1 MKIISTYPAKIKES
15 SGAFEATAVLYRQAV
30 DYFIGIML
38 KHWDNQYA
46 SLTNVNFVVRE
57 TELLCWPTAKRP
69 LTKYDFGKLFYK
81 FPSYLRRA
89 AISEAYGK
97 VSSFLTRLKQWKV
110 NPQGKEPGLPK
121 AGRTFPAMYRE
132 VMFKNTT
139 DRYTVRIKVFIR
151 NTWDWMEV
159 KIRKSDMDYIAKYC
173 PLRKAC
179 VPTLRRRGK
188 NWSLDFPF
196 EEERKLT
203 DTPIREQTIVSVDL
217 GINNACVCSVMTSEG
232 TILARRFLHLNRE
245 KDSLNR
251 ALQRIKNAQ
260 KQGNRKMPR
269 LWAKAKGIND
279 SIAVKT
285 ATFIMDLAVYY
296 SAHVIVMEKL
306 DLKGRKHGS
315 KKQRLHHWRAQYVQQ
330 MVQDKAHRNG
340 QRVSR
345 VCAWN
350 TSRLAFDG
358 SGAVTRGEK
367 NHSLCTFQ
375 NGKRYHCDLSA
386 SYNIGARYF
395 VREIFKSLSVTM
407 GQRIAAKVPG
417 CVKRSTCT
425 LSSLF
430 RLHAELGSTEHQLSE
445 FSLHRTEAVPPIT
458 NEGSLRLS
466 RGRLHKA

>member
-15 SGAFEATAVLYRQAV
+15 SRAFEATAVLYRRAV
-30 DYFIGIML
+30 DYFIDIML
-38 KHWDNQYA
+38 KHWD
-46 SLTNVNFVVRE
+46 SSFSTITNSTFVVRV

-69 LTKYDFGKLFYK
+69 LTKYDFGTSFYK
-81 FPSYLRRA
+81 FPCYLRRA
-89 AISEAYGK
+89 AINEAYGL
-97 VSSFLTRLKQWKV
+97 VSSYQTRLKQWQT

-121 AGRTFPAMYRE
+121 AGRTFPAMYRD

-151 NTWDWMEV
+151 NTWDWTEV
-159 KIRKSDMDYIAKYC
+159 KLRKSDMDYIAKYC

-188 NWSLDFPF
+188 KWSLDFPF
-196 EEERKLT
+196 EEEKKLT
-203 DTPIREQTIVSVDL
+203 NVPIREQTVVSVDL
-217 GINNACVCSVMTSEG
+217 GINNACVCSVMNSEG
-232 TILARRFLHLNRE
+232 TILARRFLRLSCE

-285 ATFIMDLAVYY
+285 ANFIMDTAVYY

-306 DLKGRKHGS
+306 DLKGRKRDS
-315 KKQRLHHWRAQYVQQ
+315 KKQRLHHWRAQYVQR
-330 MVQDKAHRNG
+330 MVEDKAHRNG

-350 TSRLAFDG
+350 TSKLAFDG
-358 SGAVTRGEK
+358 SGKVIRDEK
-367 NHSLCTFQ
+367 NHSLCTFP

-395 VREIFKSLSVTM
+395 VREIFKSLSVTT
-407 GQRIAAKVPG
+407 GQRIAAKVPE

-425 LSSLF
+425 LSSLI
-430 RLHAELGSTEHQLSE
+430 RLHAELGSTERQLSE
-445 FSLHRTEAVPPIT
+445 CSPHRTEAVPPIT
-458 NEGSLRLS
+458 NEGGLRL
-466 RGRLHKA
+466 

>member
-1 MKIISTYPAKIKES
+1 
-15 SGAFEATAVLYRQAV
+15 
-30 DYFIGIML
+30 
-38 KHWDNQYA
+38 
-46 SLTNVNFVVRE
+46 
-57 TELLCWPTAKRP
+57 
-69 LTKYDFGKLFYK
+69 
-81 FPSYLRRA
+81 
-89 AISEAYGK
+89 
-97 VSSFLTRLKQWKV
+97 
-110 NPQGKEPGLPK
+110 
-121 AGRTFPAMYRE
+121 MYRE

-151 NTWDWMEV
+151 NTWDWTEV
-159 KIRKSDMDYIAKYC
+159 KLRKSDMDYIAKYC

-232 TILARRFLHLNRE
+232 TVLARRFLHLNRE

-350 TSRLAFDG
+350 TSKLAFDG
-358 SGAVTRGEK
+358 SGAVTRDEK
-367 NHSLCTFQ
+367 NHSLCTFP

-395 VREIFKSLSVTM
+395 VREIFKSLSVTT
-407 GQRIAAKVPG
+407 GQRIAAKVPE

-425 LSSLF
+425 LSSLI
-430 RLHAELGSTEHQLSE
+430 RLHAELGSTERQLSE
-445 FSLHRTEAVPPIT
+445 CSPHRTEAVPPIT
-458 NEGSLRLS
+458 NEGSLRL
-466 RGRLHKA
+466 

>member
-1 MKIISTYPAKIKES
+1 
-15 SGAFEATAVLYRQAV
+15 
-30 DYFIGIML
+30 
-38 KHWDNQYA
+38 
-46 SLTNVNFVVRE
+46 
-57 TELLCWPTAKRP
+57 
-69 LTKYDFGKLFYK
+69 
-81 FPSYLRRA
+81 
-89 AISEAYGK
+89 
-97 VSSFLTRLKQWKV
+97 
-110 NPQGKEPGLPK
+110 
-121 AGRTFPAMYRE
+121 MYRE

-151 NTWDWMEV
+151 NTWDWTEV
-159 KIRKSDMDYIAKYC
+159 KLRKSDMDYIAKYC
-173 PLRKAC
+173 PVRKAC

-203 DTPIREQTIVSVDL
+203 DTPIREQTVVSVDL
-217 GINNACVCSVMTSEG
+217 GINNACVCSVMTSDG
-232 TILARRFLHLNRE
+232 TVLARRFLRLDRE

-285 ATFIMDLAVYY
+285 ANFIMDTAVYS

-315 KKQRLHHWRAQYVQQ
+315 KKQRLHHWRARYVQQ
-330 MVQDKAHRNG
+330 MVEDKAHRNG
-340 QRVSR
+340 RRVSR
-345 VCAWN
+345 VCARN
-350 TSRLAFDG
+350 TSKLAFDG
-358 SGAVTRGEK
+358 SGAVTRDEK

-375 NGKRYHCDLSA
+375 NAKRYNCDLSA

-407 GQRIAAKVPG
+407 GQRIAAKVPE

-425 LSSLF
+425 LRSLL

-445 FSLHRTEAVPPIT
+445 CSPHRTEAVPPIT
-458 NEGSLRLS
+458 NEGSLRL
-466 RGRLHKA
+466 

>member
-38 KHWDNQYA
+38 KHWDKQFA
-46 SLTNVNFVVRE
+46 SLPNINVVTRQ
-57 TELLCWPTAKRP
+57 TELLCWPTSKRP
-69 LTKYDFGKLFYK
+69 LTQYDFGKSFYK

-89 AISEAYGK
+89 AISEAYGM
-97 VSSFLTRLKQWKV
+97 VSSYHTRLKQWKAS
-110 NPQGKEPGLPK
+110 PQGKEPGLPK
-121 AGRTFPAMYRE
+121 VGRTFPAMYRE

-159 KIRKSDMDYIAKYC
+159 KLRKSDMDCIAKYC

-203 DTPIREQTIVSVDL
+203 ATPIREQTIVSVDL

-232 TILARRFLHLNRE
+232 TVLTRRFLHLNRE

-350 TSRLAFDG
+350 TSKLAFDG
-358 SGAVTRGEK
+358 SGAVTRDEK
-367 NHSLCTFQ
+367 NHSLCTFP

-407 GQRIAAKVPG
+407 GQRVAAKVPE

-430 RLHAELGSTEHQLSE
+430 RLHAELGSTEPQSSE
-445 FSLHRTEAVPPIT
+445 CSPHRTEVVPPIT
-458 NEGSLRLS
+458 NEGSLRL
-466 RGRLHKA
+466 

>member
-38 KHWDNQYA
+38 KHWDKQFA
-46 SLTNVNFVVRE
+46 SLPNINVVTRQ
-57 TELLCWPTAKRP
+57 TELLCWPTSKRP
-69 LTKYDFGKLFYK
+69 LTQYDFGKSFYK

-89 AISEAYGK
+89 AISEAYGM
-97 VSSFLTRLKQWKV
+97 VSSYHTRLKQWKAS
-110 NPQGKEPGLPK
+110 PQGKEPGLPK
-121 AGRTFPAMYRE
+121 VGRTFPAMYRE

-139 DRYTVRIKVFIR
+139 DRYTVQIKVFIR

-159 KIRKSDMDYIAKYC
+159 KLRKSDMDCIAKYC

-203 DTPIREQTIVSVDL
+203 ATPIREQTIVSVDL

-232 TILARRFLHLNRE
+232 TVLARRFLHLTRE

-350 TSRLAFDG
+350 TSKLAFDG
-358 SGAVTRGEK
+358 SGAVTRDEK
-367 NHSLCTFQ
+367 NHSLCTFP

-407 GQRIAAKVPG
+407 GQRVAAKVPE

-430 RLHAELGSTEHQLSE
+430 RLHAELGSTEPQSSE
-445 FSLHRTEAVPPIT
+445 CSPHRTEVVPPIT
-458 NEGSLRLS
+458 NEGSLRL
-466 RGRLHKA
+466 